1 MQQDA
6 ITHDL
11 QLKPHAPR
19 LDEGRAD
26 YRNDYRLHS
35 RLHTQP
41 GQQQGTHTTRAS
53 NTQTKS
59 KAHAPPSPSP
69 LLTSRTIDPGPV
81 PGSVTGKYIL

>member
-53 NTQTKS
+53 NTHTKS
-59 KAHAPPSPSP
+59 KQHTHEEQGTSVAEPFAAAH
-69 LLTSRTIDPGPV
+69 LKDH
-81 PGSVTGKYIL
+81 